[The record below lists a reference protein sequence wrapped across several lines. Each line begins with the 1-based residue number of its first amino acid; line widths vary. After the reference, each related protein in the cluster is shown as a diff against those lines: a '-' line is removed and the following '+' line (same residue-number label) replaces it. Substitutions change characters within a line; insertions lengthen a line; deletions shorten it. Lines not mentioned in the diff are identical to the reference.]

1 MPERHAPP
9 TTPLPGGKE
18 SAADRI
24 VRLTR
29 EIARAEGQSYL
40 GDPIKHPDTG
50 AVIVKSCGSSQP
62 NPF

>member
-1 MPERHAPP
+1 M
-9 TTPLPGGKE
+9 PGGKE

-50 AVIVKSCGSSQP
+50 AVIVKSCGSSHP